1 MGSLPRAKARGIP
14 PSQSS
19 SYSLLGSVLAKKLG
33 APQGNKE
40 KTHEDLRL
48 GTERA
53 LQAVLVP
60 AQARQS

>member
-19 SYSLLGSVLAKKLG
+19 SYSLLGSAKKLG

-48 GTERA
+48 GTERT